1 MTAWLCVLAMNV
13 LPPSAAYQFLLLR
26 IMHVSLDGVFMDE
39 VLIALPF
46 SSLANSSKSLYAPP
60 PFRGSAGPFPLHCLA
75 ATRSAGPSMAA

>member
-1 MTAWLCVLAMNV
+1 MTAWLCAFTMNV

-46 SSLANSSKSLYAPP
+46 SSLANSS
-60 PFRGSAGPFPLHCLA
+60 G
-75 ATRSAGPSMAA
+75 